1 MKTPDYA
8 SVVNLEPCG
17 TAFYDGYSLYMTSG
31 GLKTEHCGHWLT
43 TSHVVSPY
51 LYDQLVWR
59 ASGTTMVTYWWSV
72 VIGQPTSPPDVDV
85 RRPCTLPL
93 PRQPRFVANECQSFI
108 QTPRSP
114 VLGGKLLDPLNA
126 WSSVSLLSGLPQP
139 IFRRTHSPN
148 RLVWS
153 EGWRPPG
160 AQSAFI
166 KWTGRTLAM
175 TMSWWQ
181 HHKHCHS
188 YYYYY

>member
-43 TSHVVSPY
+43 TSHVVSSY
-51 LYDQLVWR
+51 LYDQLVWRGRR

-93 PRQPRFVANECQSFI
+93 PRQPRNITRFVVNECQSSNE
-108 QTPRSP
+108 TRRSP
-114 VLGGKLLDPLNA
+114 VLEGKLLDPLFRQPPIRA
-126 WSSVSLLSGLPQP
+126 TVAIAHVSGHYAIQG
-139 IFRRTHSPN
+139 HS
-148 RLVWS
+148 RIEIIDVGSLASIESLYTTIS
-153 EGWRPPG
+153 E
-160 AQSAFI
+160 
-166 KWTGRTLAM
+166 
-175 TMSWWQ
+175 
-181 HHKHCHS
+181 
-188 YYYYY
+188 